1 MNLRGLLA
9 LAVVW
14 ALAACTFNANLP
26 KSDPA
31 LNAEAQALYRDLAT
45 SNDAAVIGR
54 MSAKNPPDTVRA
66 QLPMLRNL
74 IGNAPVPE
82 PKVVGFQS
90 VASTEGRFYVV
101 QQDYAYPDR
110 VAHVQTNF
118 VKEGDGWKVFGFNV
132 NVTITGAPP
141 AAQGPAGSS
150 ASGAQPSNTPQ

>member
-45 SNDAAVIGR
+45 SNDSAVIGR

-110 VAHVQTNF
+110 VVHAYTAL
-118 VKEGDGWKVFGFNV
+118 VKEGGVWKVQAFNI
-132 NVTITGAPP
+132 N
-141 AAQGPAGSS
+141 AQMKS
-150 ASGAQPSNTPQ
+150 ASAEPSA